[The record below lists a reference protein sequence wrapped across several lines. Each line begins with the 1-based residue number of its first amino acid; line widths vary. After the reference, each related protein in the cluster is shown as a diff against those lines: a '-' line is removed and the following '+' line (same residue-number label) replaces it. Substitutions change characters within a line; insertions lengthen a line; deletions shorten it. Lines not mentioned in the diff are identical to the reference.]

1 MTKHW
6 AVPEDIKQQFAL
18 EGAKFHR
25 KTGVKIADLQQFTVK
40 VLKLTDEDPTSFA
53 KKGIALWTAFSEK
66 TGAPIDDVLEYAN
79 RILHVFTEYLE
90 RKETVH

>member
-1 MTKHW
+1 MKHW

-25 KTGVKIADLQQFTVK
+25 QTGVAIPDLQQFTVE
-40 VLKLTDEDPTSFA
+40 VLKLADEDSSNFA
-53 KKGIALWTAFSEK
+53 TKGVALWTAFSEK
-66 TGAPIDDVLEYAN
+66 TGAPLDDVLEYAH